1 MRAKAASVIIR
12 CNVIAS
18 LIIQSQVR
26 IVVARSAKRS
36 AQTESDGVARACINA
51 LVHCVT
57 ITSTLSITGVV
68 EREGRDPII
77 SRCTRGVSR
86 LRRGLRSGLRRL
98 TRRLQ

>member
-26 IVVARSAKRS
+26 IVVARSTKMG
-36 AQTESDGVARACINA
+36 AQTEGDDVARACIHA
-51 LVHCVT
+51 LVYCVT
-57 ITSTLSITGVV
+57 IIGALSVTCIV
-68 EREGRDPII
+68 EREGRDPVI

-86 LRRGLRSGLRRL
+86 LR
-98 TRRLQ
+98 